1 LTGQFTE
8 ELSQPFRMKTQSRS
22 KLVHLLISKSM
33 AEALL
38 VTAIAVGFYFATTN
52 RHLRG
57 VLDRADSQT
66 VTGWVVDESRPA
78 TRVEVQLFID
88 DTFIADAAAD
98 QYRPDV
104 REAKRAE
111 DDWHGFVVQTPALR
125 AGEHE
130 ARVYALYAS
139 GAGSRRTLQLI
150 GNPFRF
156 RVAGNE
162 TKPGSQGPEK
172 GNPRP

>member
-1 LTGQFTE
+1 
-8 ELSQPFRMKTQSRS
+8 MKTQSRS

-52 RHLRG
+52 PNLRG

-66 VTGWVVDESRPA
+66 VTGWAVDEAQPQ

-104 REAKRAE
+104 HQARRAE
-111 DDWHGFVVQTPALR
+111 GDYHGFVFLTPRLR

-130 ARVYALYAS
+130 ARVYALNS
-139 GAGSRRTLQLI
+139 GAAGSRRTLQLI
-150 GNPFRF
+150 GKPFRF
-156 RVAGNE
+156 RVEANE
-162 TKPGSQGPEK
+162 AQSGELSPEK
-172 GNPRP
+172 GTPRP